1 MICSD
6 GSISQILRAKLKVG
20 DPQKC
25 FQGNEHDTTKN
36 FSSTILVLNCL
47 FFSLKSK
54 KNDEVRFE
62 DFFSS
67 PDNFEMELV
76 MQRKI
81 ETKEKSIQKF
91 KTCFFFVSAADR
103 RLTRTETIDWVLAV
117 LGGPTNPIRR
127 PVPFPGL
134 RVSAE
139 KCLFSIKK

>member
-1 MICSD
+1 MSF
-6 GSISQILRAKLKVG
+6 
-20 DPQKC
+20 
-25 FQGNEHDTTKN
+25 FQFEEQ
-36 FSSTILVLNCL
+36 
-47 FFSLKSK
+47 

-67 PDNFEMELV
+67 TDNFEMELV